1 MTLQSSVNLPTLAD
15 DSTDPLAHQLHGF
28 IMLVNLFRPFDDAF
42 TATWNKTRGHF
53 SPQYLSGLQK
63 QLNELAQSYACQD
76 ASFNDFRTNQQYLKN
91 TVWQLTNG
99 VVSNNGED
107 SMSFQYPAEMA
118 RELLMNMAAQFPG
131 QGMDLIN
138 TGLIEKLIEAAYS
151 LTDFLSIQP
160 ASRDPFAVGPREHL
174 TQIMTIVAM
183 SRNGDH
189 RFLPLLM
196 SKVADVLPRTVN
208 PMLQNAPENSNLANV
223 DIFDGFGNAGM
234 AQPPPMQMTM
244 DNDYDRKFSVEEYEK
259 KYALEMNGHTPDS
272 NSNSNSTA
280 NNGTSP
286 GNMGSDMNTSYVA
299 SPGLMSPAIDYQHN
313 MNTFSCNSMS
323 DMVLSP
329 IGNGPC
335 QQQQMNAHMNTM
347 QPRSQ
352 NMAANS
358 MSMNGMVNMQQQR
371 QSSFHMQGSGDFHTM
386 PNELDFGMR

>member
-15 DSTDPLAHQLHGF
+15 DPTDPLAHQLHGF
-28 IMLVNLFRPFDDAF
+28 IMLVNMYRPFDDAF

-53 SPQYLSGLQK
+53 SPQYISGLQK

-76 ASFNDFRTNQQYLKN
+76 NNFNDFRTNQQYLKN

-99 VVSNNGED
+99 VVSGNGD
-107 SMSFQYPAEMA
+107 DSSMSFQYPMDMA
-118 RELLMNMAAQFPG
+118 RELLVNMASQFPG
-131 QGMDLIN
+131 QGMDLIS
-138 TGLIEKLIEAAYS
+138 TGLIEKLVETAYS
-151 LTDFLSIQP
+151 LTDFLAIQP

-234 AQPPPMQMTM
+234 AQPPMQMAM
-244 DNDYDRKFSVEEYEK
+244 SNDYDRKFSVEEYEK
-259 KYALEMNGHTPDS
+259 KYAMEMNGHTPDS
-272 NSNSNSTA
+272 GSNSNP
-280 NNGTSP
+280 GTSP
-286 GNMGSDMNTSYVA
+286 GNMTSDMNNSYVA
-299 SPGLMSPAIDYQHN
+299 SPGLVSPVMDYPHN
-313 MNTFSCNSMS
+313 MNNFCNSMS
-323 DMVLSP
+323 DMVMSP
-329 IGNGPC
+329 IGNGPS
-335 QQQQMNAHMNTM
+335 QQQINAQMNAM

-352 NMAANS
+352 SMATSS
-358 MSMNGMVNMQQQR
+358 MSMDGLCSMQQDQQQQR
-371 QSSFHMQGSGDFHTM
+371 QSSFHMQNSGDFHSM
-386 PNELDFGMR
+386 PNELSFASMR